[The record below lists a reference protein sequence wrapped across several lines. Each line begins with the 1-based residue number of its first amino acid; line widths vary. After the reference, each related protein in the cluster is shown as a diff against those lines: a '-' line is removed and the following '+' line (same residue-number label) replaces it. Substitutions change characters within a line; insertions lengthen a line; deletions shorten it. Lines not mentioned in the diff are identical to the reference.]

1 MPVLRRT
8 ACALISATLA
18 LLSTGAWA
26 ADKIKIS
33 LAATDDAIYLPFF
46 IALDKGF
53 YKQLDLDVEV
63 IFASGGVATPALI
76 SGTLDFSTSG
86 GAATSA
92 IIKSA
97 PLKVIMNTSDTV
109 PWKLWTKQPGI
120 AKLEDLKGKPVG
132 VQARG
137 DLFELSM
144 RAVLR
149 KAGLPGDFVIYM
161 PLGFGGTQRM
171 AVIQA
176 GTLPGILITYLEEE
190 IARQQGFLTG
200 AREIMDIGKEVKIP
214 YNGIATT
221 DSILQT
227 RRDLAERFAQGTLMG
242 VRYMVAQRDGALDVF
257 ATRAPAISRD
267 LLRGSIDYTASTM
280 LQAGVTSQQ
289 TQQTEI
295 ALRAAMLNMPPD
307 QIIPANKVFDYSPTT
322 KAAEQLAR
330 QSWKP
335 AP

>member
-1 MPVLRRT
+1 MRVLRRA
-8 ACALISATLA
+8 ACALMGATLA
-18 LLSTGAWA
+18 LTATSAWA

-46 IALDKGF
+46 VALDKGF

-76 SGTLDFSTSG
+76 SGTLDFSTSA

-92 IIKSA
+92 IIKGA

-120 AKLEDLKGKPVG
+120 NKIEDLKGKPVG

-137 DLFELSM
+137 DLFERSM

-149 KAGLPGDFVIYM
+149 KAGLPGDAVIYT

-171 AVIQA
+171 AVIQS
-176 GTLPGILITYLEEE
+176 GSLPGILVTYLEGEV
-190 IARQQGFLTG
+190 ARQQGFLAN

-221 DSILQT
+221 DRILQT
-227 RRDLAERFAQGTLMG
+227 RRDVAERFAQATLMG
-242 VRYMVAQRDGALDVF
+242 IRYMVAQRDGALEVM
-257 ATRAPAISRD
+257 AKRASPISRE
-267 LLRGSIDYTASTM
+267 LLRDSIDYTASTM
-280 LQAGVTSQQ
+280 LQAGTTSQQ

-295 ALRAAMLNMPPD
+295 ALRAAMLDMPPS
-307 QIIPANKVFDYSPTT
+307 QTIPVNKVFDYSPTT
-322 KAAEQLAR
+322 KAAEQLAK
-330 QSWKP
+330 QNWKP
-335 AP
+335 TP